1 MGFGLCWCI
10 FWGWGRWV
18 GLPLAGLLLVAES
31 FQAGLMILLP
41 AAEPLAAVSL
51 SDLALSAAAYVELAD
66 ITHFE

>member
-31 FQAGLMILLP
+31 FQAGLTSLLP
-41 AAEPLAAVSL
+41 VAEPLAAESP
-51 SDLALSAAAYVELAD
+51 SDPALSAVAYVELAD
-66 ITHFE
+66 KAHFE